1 MSIVARGLQQ
11 GIVSHGLG
19 GVTLGPDEEIVELD
33 ILAIAVYEKKEYP
46 TTGTFNEVEGWQW
59 SKSLAQDLSKER
71 QRINSHIGG
80 YENNLEEGT
89 IYQDWIGAKL
99 NGLEVSIVEKQD
111 KTKRS
116 KWLAEIDPGQY
127 SILHKKN
134 YLYGNKSSSLI
145 LNDELFYEL
154 DELVKSNLTISTYKR
169 DSFFNNIPNIV
180 YQYDDNLDLEFSY
193 TYDDQ
198 NNVLLNQLYK
208 KEIGVGEELDSGS
221 WEFCGVS
228 TETRSIIYT
237 EYFPAIN
244 LRLIE
249 KTIEGNLIEWSK
261 VNKFSNENR
270 REFIVDEHSGKI
282 FINSKTDK
290 KFYVKKDFGNA
301 IEIYGTT
308 DSLKESG
315 TFNNRFSYYSKTK
328 TKILLN
334 ENRASVYNKGDV
346 ITFNKEGNNFQNGSE
361 LYISYTNV
369 PRLSYE
375 IAEEKRT
382 SNFNLKPYEL
392 GTSIGLIEI
401 APYEKTLSKINL
413 TSDLTKIGNDLYQ
426 TLKVGSDS
434 TIIEAEAL
442 NYKNKPV
449 KEINISF
456 YTDNGL
462 FENTS
467 KTINQITS
475 ELGTCLTSYSQPYEN
490 DVLAEYV
497 NIEYEGNNSVIEL
510 NTITPGTNVNDI
522 NIFQVLKTDPYYGS
536 LGTMCEIES
545 FELKNGKYHII
556 LKEKLLDSEE
566 YITYQN
572 YDFNDIAERF
582 PLLCQEGYIN
592 FGWGYFY
599 FNNSLVSSKALIE
612 NIIEDKCIVVDPANF
627 ENVFFTEINQVRLF
641 KRNEL
646 LFNIDSIKQTGR
658 SFDRICYYSNGEE
671 YVLLRPDRLEGRKLI
686 FENIHIPQASASS
699 VTNIIGAYKVFNKKI
714 NKVWAE
720 AVDPATGRIIRSNT
734 LKIIVD
740 FPAYLKGNQ
749 GFKLKQ
755 DLDIDES
762 GLGGSNF
769 ITINPLIQNQI
780 NFMI

>member
-1 MSIVARGLQQ
+1 
-11 GIVSHGLG
+11 
-19 GVTLGPDEEIVELD
+19 
-33 ILAIAVYEKKEYP
+33 
-46 TTGTFNEVEGWQW
+46 
-59 SKSLAQDLSKER
+59 
-71 QRINSHIGG
+71 
-80 YENNLEEGT
+80 
-89 IYQDWIGAKL
+89 
-99 NGLEVSIVEKQD
+99 
-111 KTKRS
+111 
-116 KWLAEIDPGQY
+116 
-127 SILHKKN
+127 
-134 YLYGNKSSSLI
+134 
-145 LNDELFYEL
+145 
-154 DELVKSNLTISTYKR
+154 
-169 DSFFNNIPNIV
+169 
-180 YQYDDNLDLEFSY
+180 
-193 TYDDQ
+193 
-198 NNVLLNQLYK
+198 
-208 KEIGVGEELDSGS
+208 
-221 WEFCGVS
+221 
-228 TETRSIIYT
+228 
-237 EYFPAIN
+237 
-244 LRLIE
+244 
-249 KTIEGNLIEWSK
+249 
-261 VNKFSNENR
+261 
-270 REFIVDEHSGKI
+270 
-282 FINSKTDK
+282 
-290 KFYVKKDFGNA
+290 
-301 IEIYGTT
+301 
-308 DSLKESG
+308 
-315 TFNNRFSYYSKTK
+315 
-328 TKILLN
+328 
-334 ENRASVYNKGDV
+334 
-346 ITFNKEGNNFQNGSE
+346 
-361 LYISYTNV
+361 
-369 PRLSYE
+369 
-375 IAEEKRT
+375 
-382 SNFNLKPYEL
+382 
-392 GTSIGLIEI
+392 
-401 APYEKTLSKINL
+401 
-413 TSDLTKIGNDLYQ
+413 
-426 TLKVGSDS
+426 
-434 TIIEAEAL
+434 
-442 NYKNKPV
+442 
-449 KEINISF
+449 
-456 YTDNGL
+456 
-462 FENTS
+462 
-467 KTINQITS
+467 
-475 ELGTCLTSYSQPYEN
+475 LTSYSQPYEN

-510 NTITPGTNVNDI
+510 NTITPGTNVNDV

-627 ENVFFTEINQVRLF
+627 ENVFFTEINQMRLF

-646 LFNIDSIKQTGR
+646 LFNINDIKQTGR